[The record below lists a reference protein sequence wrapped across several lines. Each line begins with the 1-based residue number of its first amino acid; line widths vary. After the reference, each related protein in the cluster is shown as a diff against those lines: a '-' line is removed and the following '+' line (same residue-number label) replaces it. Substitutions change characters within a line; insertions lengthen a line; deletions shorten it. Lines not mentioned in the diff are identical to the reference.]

1 MNSRTARDTL
11 SQKESKGGG
20 GKRWGE
26 VGEERK
32 GEREYIQCREI
43 SLKGVALYRKV
54 IFSLKP

>member
-32 GEREYIQCREI
+32 GVQGNIF
-43 SLKGVALYRKV
+43 KGCSTVQKGHFLTQAL
-54 IFSLKP
+54 IT